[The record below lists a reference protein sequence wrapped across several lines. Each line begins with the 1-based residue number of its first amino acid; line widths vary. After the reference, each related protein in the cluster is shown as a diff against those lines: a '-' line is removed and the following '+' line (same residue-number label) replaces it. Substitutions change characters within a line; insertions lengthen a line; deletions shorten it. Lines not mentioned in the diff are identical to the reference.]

1 MSNNSHDSEKKAV
14 LVTGGAGYIGSH
26 TVRALVA
33 AGEKVVVLDNLVYGH
48 REALEVS
55 EGITFVEGDM
65 GDRDFVETVFS
76 ENDIGAVLHFAA
88 YCYVG
93 ESVEE
98 PIKYYDNNTAKPLV
112 LLDAMRRHEVKRFI
126 LSSTCATYGDPQY
139 LPLDENHQQSPVN
152 PYGWSKYMLER
163 IIRDCGKAYGIQA
176 VFLRYF
182 NASGCASDGV
192 IGEDHNPETHLIPLV
207 LMAIKGERENI
218 TVFGTDWDTPDGT
231 CVRDYIHVEDL
242 ASAHISALGYLR
254 GGGETIGVNVGTG
267 TGVSVKQIIELA
279 EEVTGKTVPVV
290 YGERRAGDP
299 SELIAKPELVKEVLG
314 WTAKHTEPRAMVES
328 AWAWMSGPRSGR
340 YPE

>member
-1 MSNNSHDSEKKAV
+1 M
-14 LVTGGAGYIGSH
+14 
-26 TVRALVA
+26 RAR
-33 AGEKVVVLDNLVYGH
+33 KVVVLDNLVYGH

-55 EGITFVEGDM
+55 EGVTFVEGDM

-163 IIRDCGKAYGIQA
+163 IIRDCGKAYGIEA

-182 NASGCASDGV
+182 NASGCASDGA
-192 IGEDHNPETHLIPLV
+192 IGEDHDPESHLIPLV
-207 LMAIKGERENI
+207 LMAIKGESAKISPSSEPIGIRRMAPACAI
-218 TVFGTDWDTPDGT
+218 TFTWRILHRRTS
-231 CVRDYIHVEDL
+231 RR
-242 ASAHISALGYLR
+242 SAIS
-254 GGGETIGVNVGTG
+254 
-267 TGVSVKQIIELA
+267 
-279 EEVTGKTVPVV
+279 VV
-290 YGERRAGDP
+290 VAR
-299 SELIAKPELVKEVLG
+299 LLV
-314 WTAKHTEPRAMVES
+314 
-328 AWAWMSGPRSGR
+328 
-340 YPE
+340 